1 MVLSEEEF
9 NESPL
14 VRLHE
19 RMHVARRHSIDGTL
33 MQLVKVVQWFNP
45 AAHLLVHE
53 LKHLHEYQADRDV
66 CRHPIDTKQY
76 QRLLVKKAVGAHL
89 YALASA
95 FSQPPLKKR
104 ITMMQQQ
111 ETHKWRMWLT
121 LLFLPAG
128 IGVTYAFSQPE
139 NRQKIERFVE
149 DDLQVPPTL
158 NVLPPL
164 TPTTAEAPETADAAS
179 GTTEADEPV
188 AHPETAEPDA
198 AQPTT
203 AEEGA
208 QPAQGEA
215 TAPTNPSS
223 APDQKSA
230 PTNRPDSAQTD
241 RTGTTFF
248 YERRRRTSL
257 HRAPEAPHLAR
268 I

>member
-1 MVLSEEEF
+1 
-9 NESPL
+9 
-14 VRLHE
+14 
-19 RMHVARRHSIDGTL
+19 
-33 MQLVKVVQWFNP
+33 
-45 AAHLLVHE
+45 
-53 LKHLHEYQADRDV
+53 
-66 CRHPIDTKQY
+66 
-76 QRLLVKKAVGAHL
+76 
-89 YALASA
+89 
-95 FSQPPLKKR
+95 
-104 ITMMQQQ
+104 
-111 ETHKWRMWLT
+111 MWLT

-139 NRQKIERFVE
+139 NRHKIERFVE

-158 NVLPPL
+158 NVLPAL

-188 AHPETAEPDA
+188 AHPKTAEPDA

-208 QPAQGEA
+208 QPAQSEA

-230 PTNRPDSAQTD
+230 PTNRPDSAQTG

-248 YERRRRTSL
+248 TKDGEERPYIGRRKHLTSQEYEKARKKYPFITIYIDNSEKVRLQDIDGSIRPTSFSTFVEDTRELLKRAFSERYLDHKIPHAPGLRMWHRPTSRTSSS
-257 HRAPEAPHLAR
+257 AR
-268 I
+268 LNMD